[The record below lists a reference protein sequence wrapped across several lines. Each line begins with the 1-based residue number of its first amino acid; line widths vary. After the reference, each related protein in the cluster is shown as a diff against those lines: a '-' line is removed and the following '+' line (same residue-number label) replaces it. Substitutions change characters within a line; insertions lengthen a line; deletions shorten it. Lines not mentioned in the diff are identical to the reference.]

1 MQYFVL
7 TNLKKTP
14 LPLRDQTPNYTRKHV
29 SRGVYLAM
37 QNHHM
42 YQFENIYIRLTGESC
57 LNRLDLPLESSPM
70 FSRGIALSCTCMYR
84 LKNIYTCKVYR
95 FCKLAHTKHI
105 VSKKNVILCKVRKPI
120 ELIFVEKKYNIFAN

>member
-29 SRGVYLAM
+29 SRGLFGNAKPSNVP
-37 QNHHM
+37 
-42 YQFENIYIRLTGESC
+42 IRKYIHTFNRR

-84 LKNIYTCKVYR
+84 LKNIYTCTVYR

-105 VSKKNVILCKVRKPI
+105 VSKKKCDDKFDI
-120 ELIFVEKKYNIFAN
+120 IFLDCVKYESPLSSFS